1 MDCSYHRK
9 GKTVSRTKDWTM
21 PQLRIDDDDDQPH
34 LRLVPPP
41 PPEPRPLGPH
51 VIRPRWPSVLDTGP
65 AEVRLRAELAAM
77 ARAHPEWS
85 SARQYLPK
93 LGSPYEVADADPD
106 SITERNPPQACTS
119 LRSVTFRR
127 PRG

>member
-1 MDCSYHRK
+1 
-9 GKTVSRTKDWTM
+9 M

-34 LRLVPPP
+34 LTLVPDP
-41 PPEPRPLGPH
+41 PPETPAALGPH

-93 LGSPYEVADADPD
+93 LASASSPPDADPD